1 MSKKKVSDT
10 SENYEDM
17 LGVRNSDLAPATLSE
32 FVGLTDEITNEKEA
46 WEELWKGM
54 PTFNNSQHKP
64 VKTLT
69 VNFGTEENFQ
79 AFIKKL
85 ELKKVSTKTK
95 SIWYP
100 EIPLLENSLYR
111 FVDEGDM

>member
-1 MSKKKVSDT
+1 MTKKVRDT
-10 SENYEDM
+10 SKDYEDM
-17 LGVRNSDLAPATLSE
+17 LGVRNTDAAPATLSE
-32 FVGLTDEITNEKEA
+32 FVGLKDEITDEKEA
-46 WEELWKGM
+46 WEELWQGM
-54 PTFNNSQHKP
+54 PTFNNKQNKA

-85 ELKKVSTKTK
+85 ELKKVSAKTK

-100 EIPLLENSLYR
+100 EIPLMENSLYR
-111 FVDEGDM
+111 FVDEGDE